1 MRWKQYIWLIV
12 FVALGCSKS
21 PDAPSEKI
29 PDNIKLNSTE
39 REFTAGDPIVLKFK
53 GKAVKQLLL
62 IQNGWGTIALQPD
75 STITDLTF
83 TLPQAITQKS
93 GLAHWS
99 LLHQKTK
106 VAKGSI
112 NILPSNT
119 LSESMES
126 YIGPTSIFA
135 DNQDQAMIVSLPQD
149 TYGNPLPDSTII
161 ELTEKFKNVQNNTSM
176 PVKDMIANA
185 YVGGY
190 GEVGELFLGTSLEN
204 QVSKEFTLSVLP
216 TKADDFAINFDRQH
230 NNADGNQVISFTTST
245 IRDRNDNIVADG
257 TMVNF
262 VVEDRSGNQ
271 YQTYGQTLNGVA
283 VGKMLHPEAPTQWK
297 VKAHISGLSKSNS
310 LELGFEAA
318 VKDYT
323 VHISENG
330 RTITVGPIL
339 SYMKQWIPDGM
350 GIYLEIK
357 SPDGESLLTQETT
370 SRKGMGKF
378 ELPEN
383 INAYENTVK
392 ITVAGIEK
400 RIEGTIE

>member
-1 MRWKQYIWLIV
+1 MRCKHYIWLIV
-12 FVALGCSKS
+12 LGALGCSKS
-21 PDAPSEKI
+21 ADVPSEKI
-29 PDNIKLNSTE
+29 PNAIKLISTE
-39 REFTAGDPIVLKFK
+39 REFTADDSIVFKFD
-53 GKAVKQLLL
+53 GKTAKQLLL

-75 STITDLTF
+75 STNTDLTF
-83 TLPQAITQKS
+83 TLPQTITQKS

-99 LLHQKTK
+99 LHYQKTK
-106 VAKGSI
+106 VAEGSI
-112 NILPSNT
+112 NILPSKT

-135 DNQDQAMIVSLPQD
+135 DNQDEAMIVSLPQD
-149 TYGNPLPDSTII
+149 TFGNPLPDRTII

-176 PVKDMIANA
+176 PIQGMIAHA
-185 YVGGY
+185 YVGGHS
-190 GEVGELFLGTSLEN
+190 EIGELFLGTSIEN
-204 QVSKEFTLSVLP
+204 QVSKEFTVSVLP
-216 TKADDFAINFDRQH
+216 TKSADFNITMERQH
-230 NNADGNQVISFTTST
+230 HFADGNQIVSFTTST
-245 IRDRNDNIVADG
+245 VKDRNGNTIADG

-262 VVEDRSGNQ
+262 VVEDSSGNQ
-271 YQTYGQTLNGVA
+271 YQTYGQTLNGIA

-297 VKAHISGLSKSNS
+297 VKAHISGLSQSNS
-310 LELGFEAA
+310 LELDFEAA
-318 VKDYT
+318 VRDYT
-323 VHISENG
+323 VHVSENG

-357 SPDGESLLTQETT
+357 GPDGELLLTQETT

-383 INAYENTVK
+383 MNAHENTMI

>member
-1 MRWKQYIWLIV
+1 MRCKHYIWLIV
-12 FVALGCSKS
+12 LGALGCSKS

-29 PDNIKLNSTE
+29 PNAIKLISTGK
-39 REFTAGDPIVLKFK
+39 EFTADDSIILKFD
-53 GKAVKQLLL
+53 GKAAKQLLL

-75 STITDLTF
+75 STNTDLTF
-83 TLPQAITQKS
+83 TLPQTITQKS

-106 VAKGSI
+106 VAEGSI
-112 NILPSNT
+112 NILPSKT
-119 LSESMES
+119 FSESMES

-135 DNQDQAMIVSLPQD
+135 DNQDEAMIVSLPQD
-149 TYGNPLPDSTII
+149 TFGNPLPDSTMVQ
-161 ELTEKFKNVQNNTSM
+161 LTEKFKNSQNNTSM
-176 PVKDMIANA
+176 PVQGMIAHA
-185 YVGGY
+185 YVGGH

-204 QVSKEFTLSVLP
+204 QVSKEFTVSVLP
-216 TKADDFAINFDRQH
+216 TKSADFNITMERQH
-230 NNADGNQVISFTTST
+230 NFADGNQIVSFTTST
-245 IRDRNDNIVADG
+245 VKDRNGNTVADG

-297 VKAHISGLSKSNS
+297 AKAHISGLSESNS

-323 VHISENG
+323 VHLSENG

-339 SYMKQWIPDGM
+339 SYMKQWVPDGM
-350 GIYLEIK
+350 DIHLEIK
-357 SPDGESLLTQETT
+357 SPDGETLLTQETT

-383 INAYENTVK
+383 MNAYENTVK